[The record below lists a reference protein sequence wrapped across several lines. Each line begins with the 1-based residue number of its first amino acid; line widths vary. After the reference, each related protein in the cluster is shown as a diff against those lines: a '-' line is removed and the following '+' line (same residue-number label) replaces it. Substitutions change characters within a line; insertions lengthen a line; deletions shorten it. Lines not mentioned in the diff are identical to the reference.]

1 MRKNRWKDIRTC
13 MKLIKYGMSAKQSF
27 GTMSLFIVI
36 GIAFEMMWVLGFDEG
51 VFRSTTLD
59 FGALFLYSA
68 AMYPA
73 QILMTLDISGM
84 VQASPFK
91 RTIQNSAASFACL
104 CGNLTVF
111 AIVLLIRLAGAHI
124 LPERA
129 ALIWDTLP
137 GVGIMGLALS
147 VMGALLY
154 KFYIVGII
162 ALAVIFG
169 AYGGFISIS
178 RMGASNGSALPLPGS
193 ALPLPA
199 VIVLCIAMI
208 LLGSGLQYLLTGL
221 FYKRPF
227 SKGAFGNAAGKKFV

>member
-1 MRKNRWKDIRTC
+1 MRKNKWKDIRTC
-13 MKLIKYGMSAKQSF
+13 MKLIKYGMSAKQSV
-27 GTMSLFIVI
+27 GTMILFIVI
-36 GIAFEMMWVLGFDEG
+36 GVTFEMMWVLGFYEG
-51 VFRSTTLD
+51 VFRNTTLD

-104 CGNLTVF
+104 CGNLAVF

-129 ALIWDTLP
+129 AVIWDTLP
-137 GVGIMGLALS
+137 AVGVMGLALS

-154 KFYIVGII
+154 KFYIVSII

-169 AYGGFISIS
+169 VYGGFISIS
-178 RMGASNGSALPLPGS
+178 RMGASNGSAF
-193 ALPLPA
+193 PLPA
-199 VIVLCIAMI
+199 SIVLCIVMI
-208 LLGSGLQYLLTGL
+208 LLGNGLQYLLTGL